1 MSQQKKCLACG
12 NNQTSHFWTWLGQTL
27 SVITSP
33 LHTSL
38 SQGILSYVAAAITN
52 PLMKGFISVYK
63 AAGVLQINTDPTK
76 TVNLR
81 GKVLWQEAIARGI
94 SMHSYIAFG
103 KPVDLYCATVKN
115 LAAAPGYGGRGKKI
129 YFNGLPRPLR
139 TVNSSEWWMDD
150 KFLLKQLLQKNNI
163 PVARGGSFSRFEPL
177 FKKFNE
183 LDKPVIIKPRLGS
196 RGRHTTTHIYK
207 EADLRAAFDRAKQLC
222 YWVIMEEH
230 LIGSVDRATIIDGK
244 LAGVLAGFPPRI
256 TGDGVHTIAELVEI
270 KNKNKPQ
277 GISDV
282 VISEEHINFLSRQE
296 LNLQSVLPV
305 GKTID
310 LLLNIGV
317 SYGGSSAEVTS
328 STHLDV
334 KKILE
339 EAAKVVG
346 DPLIGFDFII
356 PDRSQSP
363 HQQKWGIIEC
373 NGLPFIN
380 LHYFPIE
387 GTPNPVGRLLWDY
400 VEKNIEQF

>member
-1 MSQQKKCLACG
+1 MSQKKCLACG
-12 NNQTSHFWTWLGQTL
+12 NNQTPHFFTWLGQTL

-33 LHTSL
+33 LHTRL
-38 SQGILSYVAAAITN
+38 SQGFLSYVAAAITN
-52 PLMKGFISVYK
+52 PLMKGFI
-63 AAGVLQINTDPTK
+63 AAYQAVGVLKINTDPTK

-81 GKVLWQEAIARGI
+81 GKVLWQEAITRNI
-94 SMHSYIAFG
+94 SMHNYFAFG
-103 KPVDLYCATVKN
+103 KVVDLYCATVK
-115 LAAAPGYGGRGKKI
+115 GKKI

-150 KFLLKQLLQKNNI
+150 KFLLKQLLRKNNI
-163 PVARGGSFSRFEPL
+163 PVPCGGSFSRFEPL
-177 FKKFNE
+177 LKKFNE
-183 LDKPVIIKPRLGS
+183 LEKPVIIKPRLGS
-196 RGRHTTTHIYK
+196 RGRHTTTHIYT
-207 EADLRAAFDRAKQLC
+207 EDDLRTAFERAKQLC
-222 YWVIMEEH
+222 YWVILEEH

-256 TGDGVHTIAELVEI
+256 TGDGAHTVAELIEL

-282 VISEEHINFLSRQE
+282 VVSEEHINFLSRQG
-296 LNLQSVLPV
+296 LTLQSVLPID
-305 GKTID
+305 KTID

-317 SYGGSSAEVTS
+317 SYGGSSAEVTG
-328 STHLDV
+328 STHPEV

-339 EAAKVVG
+339 DAAKAIG

-356 PDRSQSP
+356 PDRSKLP
-363 HQQKWGIIEC
+363 HEQKWGIIEC

-387 GTPNPVGRLLWDY
+387 GTPNPVGKLLWEY